1 MSDLKTSI
9 NQIRQDAQRKLS
21 DYQKEISNAE
31 KDVSSAEK
39 RLAKSKDSQEK
50 GVEYRNKLV
59 FSLLF
64 FFHISF

>member
-31 KDVSSAEK
+31 KDVFSAEK

-50 GVEYRNKLV
+50 GVEYRNK
-59 FSLLF
+59 
-64 FFHISF
+64 